1 MVFFIVLLIICIFVL
16 FNNLS
21 KLKNEI
27 WTIKSD
33 LKTTQETNHYLKTEV
48 FRINKLLENGTKPIE
63 NSIAPEPLP
72 VVEIIPEIIKII

>member
-1 MVFFIVLLIICIFVL
+1 MVFFIVLLIICIFIL

-33 LKTTQETNHYLKTEV
+33 LKSTAETNH
-48 FRINKLLENGTKPIE
+48 I
-63 NSIAPEPLP
+63 
-72 VVEIIPEIIKII
+72 